1 MSEIGSQLISIQ
13 ILFLDF
19 GSAHSSTRRVLL
31 RLRKVRRSKRPQNWG
46 NGIYISVTGSRCSKT
61 TSLASTVDATF
72 PVSLK
77 ASMQK
82 WKENTLLGFPPA
94 SSWRNQSG
102 AEYVYIAGII
112 NAHIE
117 TLSSQQ
123 TQVFSILIKCF
134 SYKSQMEAS
143 IIGQPIKIC
152 DMYQL

>member
-1 MSEIGSQLISIQ
+1 MVPLILQLVESFSVCAKSVVLNGLKIEETAYTSDAKEP
-13 ILFLDF
+13 FL
-19 GSAHSSTRRVLL
+19 HL
-31 RLRKVRRSKRPQNWG
+31 
-46 NGIYISVTGSRCSKT
+46 ISVTGSRCSKT